1 VPYIGNDLQV
11 AFPSYTLIDDI
22 SGSFDGVQDTFALTV
37 LGSAP
42 VPFPVNAQQ
51 CLISV
56 NGVVQEP
63 DPSGTNGFLL
73 SGTDIVFA
81 SPPTGGWSFFGV
93 ILAGADY
100 VTAGSLYPDNT
111 AAAPSIT
118 FINDTDT
125 GFYRNATNEIGLAS
139 AGAAVGAITTSGL
152 RIHSTI
158 GIGASSE
165 YKLWRTGG
173 TNYIDLSSGDL
184 IFRDGTTTRFTF
196 SRTTGNLTVTGNVNV
211 GGSVTDSKGEVRTI
225 PQNAKTSSYILV
237 AADSGKH
244 ISITT
249 GGITVPSGIFSAGDA
264 ISIYNNSGSSQTI
277 TQGSG
282 TTLRLSG
289 TATTGNRTLLQY
301 GLCTVLC
308 VASNVFVVSG
318 SGLT

>member
-1 VPYIGNDLQV
+1 MPYIGNDLQV

-81 SPPTGGWSFFGV
+81 SPPAGGWSFFGV

-100 VTAGSLYPDNT
+100 VTAGSLYPDGT
-111 AAAPSIT
+111 GATPSIT

-125 GFYRNATNEIGLAS
+125 GFFRNATNEIGLAS
-139 AGAAVGAITTSGL
+139 GGSSVGAITTSGL
-152 RIHSTI
+152 RINSTI
-158 GIGASSE
+158 GIGAGSE

-184 IFRDGTTTRFTF
+184 IFRDSTTTRFTF
-196 SRTTGNLTVTGNVNV
+196 ARTTGNLTVT
-211 GGSVTDSKGEVRTI
+211 GSVTDSKGEVRTI
-225 PQNAKTSSYILV
+225 PQNAKSSSYILV

-249 GGITVPSGIFSAGDA
+249 GGVTVPSSIFSAGDA

-277 TQGSG
+277 TQGSS

-289 TATTGNRTLLQY
+289 TSTTGNRTLLQY

-308 VASNVFVVSG
+308 VASNTFVISG